1 MYEIGI
7 KSKQRHRVIDV
18 SSPPTFS
25 FRQERI
31 KIFFARSAQKFFSK
45 TKICSTADMED
56 IHLNFSNLIMINIY
70 SDTDYHNDAI
80 DRYITI
86 NSFYIIS
93 IQLITVKLRFIS
105 LFSPLINPRF
115 ISIQYNEWQH

>member
-1 MYEIGI
+1 MYETGI

-80 DRYITI
+80 DRNIMI

-93 IQLITVKLRFIS
+93 IYRHLV
-105 LFSPLINPRF
+105 PLVNPQF

>member
-80 DRYITI
+80 DRNIMI
-86 NSFYIIS
+86 NSFYIHVNTTHS
-93 IQLITVKLRFIS
+93 SDTSYRHLAPLLNPQFI
-105 LFSPLINPRF
+105 FYPI
-115 ISIQYNEWQH
+115 

>member
-56 IHLNFSNLIMINIY
+56 IHLNFSHLIMINIY

-80 DRYITI
+80 DRNITI
-86 NSFYIIS
+86 SSFNIIS
-93 IQLITVKLRFIS
+93 FDSYRHLV
-105 LFSPLINPRF
+105 PLVNPQF

>member
-70 SDTDYHNDAI
+70 LDVDYHNDAI
-80 DRYITI
+80 QR
-86 NSFYIIS
+86 NIIMR
-93 IQLITVKLRFIS
+93 QFLHYFLTTHYRNHLVPF
-105 LFSPLINPRF
+105 INPQF